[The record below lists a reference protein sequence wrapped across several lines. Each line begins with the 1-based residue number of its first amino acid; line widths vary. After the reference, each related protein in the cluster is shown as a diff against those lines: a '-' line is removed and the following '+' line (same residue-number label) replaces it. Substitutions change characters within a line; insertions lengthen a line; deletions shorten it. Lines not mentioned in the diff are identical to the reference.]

1 MAKPSIQ
8 EIHVT
13 LEKHI
18 AVSDNRFMELLNRV
32 KRVETIMLATAGT
45 MIVMLIGFAFKGFV
59 FLLEHV

>member
-13 LEKHI
+13 LEKRI

-45 MIVMLIGFAFKGFV
+45 MIVMLIG
-59 FLLEHV
+59 LLLR

>member
-18 AVSDNRFMELLNRV
+18 AVSDNRFLELLNRV

-45 MIVMLIGFAFKGFV
+45 MIVMLIG
-59 FLLEHV
+59 LLLR